1 MSHDAQIASSGSPA
15 RQLAFIIGLI
25 ADTTEWRHTEY
36 QALTA
41 RLLALGMPVLAI
53 SLGDMLTA
61 ITATVTTSETPH
73 AEEKGQL

>member
-1 MSHDAQIASSGSPA
+1 MSLDTQAMPGGSPA

-53 SLGDMLTA
+53 TLGDVLAA
-61 ITATVTTSETPH
+61 ITATVTTNETPR
-73 AEEKGQL
+73 AEEKGEV

>member
-1 MSHDAQIASSGSPA
+1 MSPDAQIASSGSPA

-41 RLLALGMPVLAI
+41 RLLALGLPVLAI
-53 SLGDMLTA
+53 TLGDVLTA
-61 ITATVTTSETPH
+61 ITATVAASETRRT
-73 AEEKGQL
+73 EEKGEL